1 MTPKLENWSRD
12 YWMAHE
18 TTVDRYEGD
27 LALMDA
33 DLYEDLVQAIGGPL
47 IGYVGGIHYEF
58 IPTFKVLSDRVA
70 VPRQNHKGSY
80 DNMTLL
86 LSK

>member
-1 MTPKLENWSRD
+1 MTPELENWSRD

-18 TTVDRYEGD
+18 ITVDRYEGD

-33 DLYEDLVQAIGGPL
+33 DLYEDLVEAIGEPL

-58 IPTFKVLSDRVA
+58 IPTLKVLSDRVA

-86 LSK
+86 ISK

>member
-18 TTVDRYEGD
+18 ITVDRYEGD

-33 DLYEDLVQAIGGPL
+33 DLYEDLVEEIGAPL

-58 IPTFKVLSDRVA
+58 FPTLKVLSDRVA
-70 VPRQNHKGSY
+70 VPRWNHKGSY

-86 LSK
+86 ISK

>member
-1 MTPKLENWSRD
+1 MTPELENWSRD

-18 TTVDRYEGD
+18 IAVDRYEGD

-33 DLYEDLVQAIGGPL
+33 DLYEDLVEAIGEPL

-58 IPTFKVLSDRVA
+58 IPTLKVLSDRVA

-86 LSK
+86 ISK

>member
-1 MTPKLENWSRD
+1 MTQKLENWSRD

-18 TTVDRYEGD
+18 ITVDRYEGD

-33 DLYEDLVQAIGGPL
+33 DLHEDLVEAIGEPL

-58 IPTFKVLSDRVA
+58 IPTLKVLSDRVA

-86 LSK
+86 ISK